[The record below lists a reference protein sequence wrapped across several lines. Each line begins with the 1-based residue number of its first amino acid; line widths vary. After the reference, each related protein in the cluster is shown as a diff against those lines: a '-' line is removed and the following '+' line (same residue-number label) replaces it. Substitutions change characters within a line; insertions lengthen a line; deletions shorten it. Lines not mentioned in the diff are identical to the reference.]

1 MAKKKYTSFDEYLL
15 DCGGK
20 YNLKLSPV
28 EIGFLSMS
36 MYLYIKDESNRDK
49 GMIIAKS
56 IYEKLKKIDEK
67 IQKGNK

>member
-1 MAKKKYTSFDEYLL
+1 MVKKKYESFDEYLL

-36 MYLYIKDESNRDK
+36 MYLYIKDESNKDK
-49 GMIIAKS
+49 GMVIAES
-56 IYEKLKKIDEK
+56 IYGKLKKIDEK
-67 IQKGNK
+67 IQKGKK